1 MGGHAYWY
9 FMPYQPDINSALKT
23 LQQQEFEAGRYNPV
37 NPFPFDPD
45 LNKRCK
51 SSEDHLVNYSS
62 IEEALEA
69 SGECGTR
76 SILDM
81 CNGVSEKPD
90 ICTVSPY
97 PMKYLLKFF
106 GSDKPSLQTVEAVVF
121 EERYPESDDD
131 SEVDEEDPEYGYIYD
146 WFEVINRGECKYIII
161 YEEAQPS
168 EIYFCGCS
176 FD

>member
-9 FMPYQPDINSALKT
+9 FTPYQPDINAALKT
-23 LQQQEFEAGRYNPV
+23 LQQQEFESGRYNPV

-51 SSEDHLVNYSS
+51 SKDAHLVNYSS

-81 CNGVSEKPD
+81 CNGVSDKPD
-90 ICTVSPY
+90 TCTVSPY
-97 PMKYLLKFF
+97 PIKYLLKFF
-106 GSDKPSLQTVEAVVF
+106 GNDKPSLQTVEAVVF
-121 EERYPESDDD
+121 EERYPESDDE
-131 SEVDEEDPEYGYIYD
+131 SEVDEEDPEYGYVYD
-146 WFEVINRGECKYIII
+146 WFEVIHRGECKYIII
-161 YEEAQPS
+161 YEGAQPS
-168 EIYFCGCS
+168 QIYFGGCS